1 MAPKALGQELEQGGF
16 WPQKVLVPY
25 IVTFL
30 IVGMKNLV
38 QCAPSN
44 I

>member
-1 MAPKALGQELEQGGF
+1 MAPKALGQELEQGGY
-16 WPQKVLVPY
+16 WPQKVLVPH
-25 IVTFL
+25 VTFL

-44 I
+44 IC